1 VVSIDSIYLKI
12 FLFCAYQRER
22 EREREFD
29 NIKLSLR
36 VERGE
41 GEGDAMS
48 TLFKWTNSDSQRHCL
63 LTCNFV
69 FCWRGGESQ

>member
-1 VVSIDSIYLKI
+1 VLT
-12 FLFCAYQRER
+12 RER

>member
-1 VVSIDSIYLKI
+1 MWV
-12 FLFCAYQRER
+12 
-22 EREREFD
+22 FD

-41 GEGDAMS
+41 GERDAMS

-63 LTCNFV
+63 LTCNF
-69 FCWRGGESQ
+69 FCWRGGESMSICANCRNFVDLILT

>member
-1 VVSIDSIYLKI
+1 V
-12 FLFCAYQRER
+12 
-22 EREREFD
+22 FD

-48 TLFKWTNSDSQRHCL
+48 TLFKWTNSDSQRQCL
-63 LTCNFV
+63 LTCNFFFV
-69 FCWRGGESQ
+69 GEGVRVNEFLKSTVSELTQR

>member
-22 EREREFD
+22 EREREREFY

-48 TLFKWTNSDSQRHCL
+48 TLFKWTNSDSQCHCL
-63 LTCNFV
+63 LTCNF
-69 FCWRGGESQ
+69 FLLERG